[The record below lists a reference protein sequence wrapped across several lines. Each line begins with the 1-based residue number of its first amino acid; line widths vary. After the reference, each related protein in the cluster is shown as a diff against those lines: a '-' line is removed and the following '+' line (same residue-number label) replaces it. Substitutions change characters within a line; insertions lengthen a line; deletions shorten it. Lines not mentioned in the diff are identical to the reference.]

1 MTVVGLLPF
10 LEDLIMFW
18 RVLAKTTNLDCLC
31 FNRITERY
39 IVCKEKEIPN
49 NVIWDSQAYKEEA
62 IINRFDRCLQGVPI
76 QKEMMIRAEEQAAFE
91 WEEDISFLY
100 VTDRRCYVLV
110 GGIVVGWENY
120 SNDGS
125 WQWFWNVDLMH
136 FLKTY

>member
-1 MTVVGLLPF
+1 
-10 LEDLIMFW
+10 MFW

-39 IVCKEKEIPN
+39 IVCPEKEIPSN
-49 NVIWDSQAYKEEA
+49 AIWDSQAYKEDV
-62 IINRFDRCLQGVPI
+62 ILQRFDRYLKGIPV
-76 QKEMMIRAEEQAAFE
+76 QKETMRHAEEQAAFE

-100 VTDRRCYVLV
+100 LTEKRCYVLV

-120 SNDGS
+120 EGDT
-125 WQWFWNVDLMH
+125 WQWYWDSELMH